1 MVKSVDT
8 VKGMNQ
14 LQLMRRR
21 RNRMKG
27 RWFLFGRE
35 GVALPLE
42 GILNYLQEVSRAKVK
57 GAKDK

>member
-1 MVKSVDT
+1 
-8 VKGMNQ
+8 
-14 LQLMRRR
+14 
-21 RNRMKG
+21 MKG